1 MTGRDDEAWLDSLLQ
16 GQGPSGLAEAGFR
29 ERILRRLPPPERPWL
44 RAFLLGLSW
53 LLALAVLLLLP
64 SGEVM
69 LAAEG
74 QGEQRL
80 LIPFCLGTALLWYLA
95 DHRT

>member
-1 MTGRDDEAWLDSLLQ
+1 MTGRDDEAWIDSLLQ
-16 GQGPSGLAEAGFR
+16 RQGPSSLAEAGFR
-29 ERILRRLPPPERPWL
+29 ERILRRLPPRERPWL

-53 LLALAVLLLLP
+53 LLALALLLFP
-64 SGEVM
+64 SGEAV

-74 QGEQRL
+74 VGEQSV

-95 DHRT
+95 DRWT